1 MKNEAPTATL
11 LEDWQISGLLANLVD
26 KSLVVFE
33 ADPNG
38 GGRYHLLE
46 TMRQY
51 GSAKLQ
57 EDGEKDVL
65 GGRHR
70 DFFLQWA
77 EDAHGKLGGLE
88 QSHWFARME
97 EERDNLRVAMEW
109 SLRDENGAQAALR
122 LSQAMQHS
130 LFVHG
135 RSTESQAWLTAAL
148 EHPAASEPTLAR
160 ARALAEAGYVAQR
173 RHDFDLARVY
183 LEEGVMIF
191 RALGDR
197 EGIAHALVNLGVL
210 ARNAGDR
217 DGARRMQTEAQ
228 ALSRAVKVGWLEAI
242 ALTNLAEL
250 EWEEG
255 HEDAARALL
264 EQIVATWRR
273 LGDALNEAYALMKLG
288 NLNGLA
294 RPAETRVCFVRALRP
309 LHDSG
314 DFWSLAGALESV
326 ARLDVA
332 AGQPA
337 RAVSRLLAA
346 QALRNSLD
354 LPDDF
359 PLHELEAVRETL
371 GADAFA
377 AAAAAARA
385 QTLPQL
391 IEDICHDV

>member
-1 MKNEAPTATL
+1 MKNEAPTAAL

-51 GSAKLQ
+51 GSAKLH
-57 EDGEKDVL
+57 EDGEEDVL

-77 EDAHGKLGGLE
+77 EDTHGKLGGPE

-97 EERDNLRVAMEW
+97 EERNNLRAAMEW

-135 RSTESQAWLTAAL
+135 RSTESKAWLTAAL
-148 EHPAASEPTLAR
+148 E
-160 ARALAEAGYVAQR
+160 LAEAGYVAQR

-228 ALSRAVKVGWLEAI
+228 TLSRAVKVGWLEAI

-255 HEDAARALL
+255 QEDAARALL
-264 EQIVATWRR
+264 EQTVATWRR
-273 LGDALNEAYALMKLG
+273 LGDALNEAYALIKLG

-294 RPAETRVCFVRALRP
+294 RPAETRDCFVRALRP
-309 LHDSG
+309 LHNSG
-314 DFWSLAGALESV
+314 DLWSLAGALEAV

-377 AAAAAARA
+377 AEEAAARA